1 LREIGA
7 FEAKNKLGQLL
18 DQVEHGEEIIITRHG
33 RPAAK
38 LVPAGHGFDRDKAR
52 RAAEDQGPGQRR
64 PPVTFV
70 VDSSVSLAWCFED
83 EQTAAVMELLDRVAE
98 TGAIVP
104 QLWPLEALN
113 GLLMA
118 ERRGRLDA
126 ARRRRLG
133 GLLQSLPIVLDAE
146 TAGQAWSAVAR
157 LAEEFRL
164 TTYDAAY
171 LELAQRRTL
180 PLATLDLPLRTAG
193 KALGLTLLG
202 IEP

>member
-1 LREIGA
+1 MT
-7 FEAKNKLGQLL
+7 
-18 DQVEHGEEIIITRHG
+18 V
-33 RPAAK
+33 
-38 LVPAGHGFDRDKAR
+38 
-52 RAAEDQGPGQRR
+52 
-64 PPVTFV
+64 V

-83 EQTAAVMELLDRVAE
+83 EQTEPVMTLLDRVAE
-98 TGAIVP
+98 EGAFAP

-118 ERRGRLDA
+118 ERRGRLDG
-126 ARRRRLG
+126 ARRQRLA
-133 GLLQSLPIVLDAE
+133 GLLQSLPIMIDAE

-157 LAEEFRL
+157 LAEQFRL
-164 TTYDAAY
+164 TAYDAAY

-180 PLATLDLPLRTAG
+180 PLATLDQQLRAAG